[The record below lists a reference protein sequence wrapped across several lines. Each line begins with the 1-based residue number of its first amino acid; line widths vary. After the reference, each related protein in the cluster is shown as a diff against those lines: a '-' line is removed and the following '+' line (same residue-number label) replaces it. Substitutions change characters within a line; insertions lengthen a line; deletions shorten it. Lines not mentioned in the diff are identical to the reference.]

1 MNPAVAPTREE
12 RDGVVD
18 RLREAVSE
26 GILTQ
31 DEFEERLEAV
41 FVADTCGGLDSLI
54 ADLPQARTT
63 PEKLTTLQKRGLVTL
78 AAIAVVGFTAFAVM
92 KPEPSSSSQLSSAR
106 NVDSCALLSTA
117 HIESVTGTG
126 TFDSP
131 DRYES
136 SHGWDECTYST
147 GGGGPAVTVQA
158 GTALSQFTTRYKSSN
173 RDVRG
178 LGSQA
183 AVTVSPSGT
192 GTTILARQG
201 PDWVEVVVKNLPSQ
215 QQAMDD
221 AETLARS
228 ALDRLTDQ

>member
-12 RDGVVD
+12 RDRVVD
-18 RLREAVSE
+18 RLREALSE

-31 DEFEERLEAV
+31 DEFQERLDAV
-41 FVADTCGGLDSLI
+41 FVAATCAGLDSVI
-54 ADLPQARTT
+54 GDLPQSGTT
-63 PEKLTTLQKRGLVTL
+63 PEKLTTLQKRGLVAI
-78 AAIAVVGFTAFAVM
+78 AAIAVLGLTAFAVM

-106 NVDSCALLSTA
+106 NVDSCALVSSA
-117 HIESVTGTG
+117 QIESVTGTSKVNP
-126 TFDSP
+126 TA
-131 DRYES
+131 RYES
-136 SHGWDECTYST
+136 SHGWGECTYSA
-147 GGGGPAVTVQA
+147 GGGGPAVTVEA
-158 GTALSQFTTRYKSSN
+158 GTALSQFTARYKSSN
-173 RDVRG
+173 RDVHG

-201 PDWVEVVVKNLPSQ
+201 SDWVEVVVKNLPSQ
-215 QQAMDD
+215 QQAMEE